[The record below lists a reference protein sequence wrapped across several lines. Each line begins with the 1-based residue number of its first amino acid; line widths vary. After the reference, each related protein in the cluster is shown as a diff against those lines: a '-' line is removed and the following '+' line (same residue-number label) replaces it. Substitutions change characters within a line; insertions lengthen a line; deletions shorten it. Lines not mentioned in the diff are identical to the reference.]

1 MGGIGWMAVYAVSLG
16 MTLAVIAENEEEAIE
31 KARIELQG
39 ELDNGHLDRQR
50 AAWNF
55 DMYDVSKVVVRDEII
70 TFK

>member
-1 MGGIGWMAVYAVSLG
+1 MGGIGWMTIYAVCLG
-16 MTLAVIAENEEEAIE
+16 MTLAVAAESEEEAIE

-39 ELDNGHLDRQR
+39 ELDNGHPDKQR

-55 DMYDVSKVVVRDEII
+55 DTYDVSKVVIGDEII

>member
-1 MGGIGWMAVYAVSLG
+1 MTIYTVCLG
-16 MTLAVIAENEEEAIE
+16 MTLAVAAENEEEAIE
-31 KARIELQG
+31 KARVELQG
-39 ELDNGHLDRQR
+39 ELDNGHSDKQR